1 VSAYIASIVSVIGI
15 NMILALSLNIITGF
29 CGQVSLGHAAFYG
42 IGAYTAAY
50 LSKLGVPLLLTLP
63 AATAMAG
70 LIGVVVGLTSLRVR
84 HDFLAV
90 TTMGIGFVF
99 LGFVRKQKWLGAEL
113 GISGIPAPGLD
124 PLAYSLLIAVV
135 AASVVAFS
143 LWIKRSWMGFTFDA
157 VADDEDAART
167 VGVNV
172 ATYKLT
178 AFGIGTALAGLAGGL
193 YVYFARIILPDTFDF
208 VQSIAILT
216 MVVIGGTG
224 SVWGVVASTVALT
237 LLPEASRAASDY
249 RLLIFGGML
258 ILVMRFSP
266 GGLAGMARSFL
277 GSYLGS
283 KRARR
288 RAVP

>member
-1 VSAYIASIVSVIGI
+1 MSAYIASLVSVIGI
-15 NMILALSLNIITGF
+15 NLVLALGLNIITGF

-42 IGAYTAAY
+42 VGAYTAAY
-50 LSKLGVPLLLTLP
+50 LAKLGVPFPLALAAGTALASLLGT
-63 AATAMAG
+63 
-70 LIGVVVGLTSLRVR
+70 IVGLTSLRVR

-99 LGFVRKQKWLGAEL
+99 LGFVRKQRWLGGEL
-113 GISGIPAPGLD
+113 GISGIPDSGLS
-124 PLAYSLLIAVV
+124 PLAYAALIAVV
-135 AASVVAFS
+135 AVAVIALS
-143 LWIKRSWMGFTFDA
+143 LWLKRSWMGFTFDA

-172 ATYKLT
+172 ASYKLV

-224 SVWGVVASTVALT
+224 SVWGVVAATVALT
-237 LLPEASRAASDY
+237 LLPELSRAAADY
-249 RLLIFGGML
+249 RLLIFGVML

-266 GGLAGMARSFL
+266 GGLAGLFAR
-277 GSYLGS
+277 
-283 KRARR
+283 KRA
-288 RAVP
+288 A

>member
-1 VSAYIASIVSVIGI
+1 MSAYIASLVSVVGI

-42 IGAYTAAY
+42 IGAYAAAY
-50 LSKLGVPLLLTLP
+50 LAKLGVGLPLTLL
-63 AATAMAG
+63 AGAVMAG
-70 LIGVVVGLTSLRVR
+70 AIGLVVGLTSLRVR

-99 LGFVRKQKWLGAEL
+99 LGFVRKQKWLGGEL
-113 GISGIPAPGLD
+113 GISGIPGPGLD
-124 PLAYSLLIAVV
+124 SVTYALVIAAFAV
-135 AASVVAFS
+135 AVIAFS
-143 LWIKRSWMGFTFDA
+143 LWVKQSWMGFTFDA
-157 VADDEDAART
+157 VADDEEAART

-172 ATYKLT
+172 SIYKLT

-224 SVWGVVASTVALT
+224 SVWGVAAATIGLT
-237 LLPEASRAASDY
+237 LLPELSRAAADY
-249 RLLIFGGML
+249 RLLIFGAML
-258 ILVMRFSP
+258 MLVMRFSP
-266 GGLAGMARSFL
+266 AGLAGMI
-277 GSYLGS
+277 
-283 KRARR
+283 RR
-288 RAVP
+288 RSPA

>member
-1 VSAYIASIVSVIGI
+1 MSAYIASLVSVIGI

-50 LSKLGVPLLLTLP
+50 LSKLGIPLSLTLP
-63 AATAMAG
+63 AGAVMAG
-70 LIGVVVGLTSLRVR
+70 VIGVVVGLTSLRVR

-99 LGFVRKQKWLGAEL
+99 LGFVRKQKWLGGEL
-113 GISGIPAPGLD
+113 GISGIPASGLD
-124 PLAYSLLIAVV
+124 PVVYAALILGFAVAVV
-135 AASVVAFS
+135 ALT

-157 VADDEDAART
+157 VADDEDAAPT
-167 VGVNV
+167 VGINV
-172 ATYKLT
+172 SIYKLT

-224 SVWGVVASTVALT
+224 SVWGVAAATIGLT
-237 LLPEASRAASDY
+237 LLPEVSRAASDY
-249 RLLIFGGML
+249 RLLIFGAML
-258 ILVMRFSP
+258 MLVMRFSP
-266 GGLAGMARSFL
+266 GGLAGL
-277 GSYLGS
+277 V
-283 KRARR
+283 RR
-288 RAVP
+288 RAAS